1 MCLCSHPWATCQPDR
16 SPVPVSGL
24 GSPRE
29 SGWDAARVQKAAG
42 FLGGALLG
50 GPWCISPRLDSAP
63 PRGFQV
69 QPAGFKKT
77 ASPIVSCGQPPWPP
91 KLFWKKDQPPSRTR
105 LPVGLNVG
113 AGRVVE
119 SGLWLWKARPAS
131 PKPVMHES
139 LFLRLLRGPREPRWK
154 FGGSLPTVWS
164 MVFWSQVTSRSVFG
178 EWVGSRLLMSHT

>member
-42 FLGGALLG
+42 FPGGALLG

-69 QPAGFKKT
+69 QPPGFKKT
-77 ASPIVSCGQPPWPP
+77 ASRIVSVLWATSVAP

-105 LPVGLNVG
+105 LAVGLKVG

-119 SGLWLWKARPAS
+119 SGLWLWKATCFSQTCYA
-131 PKPVMHES
+131 
-139 LFLRLLRGPREPRWK
+139 REPVSEVASWPKRTPVEVRRK
-154 FGGSLPTVWS
+154 SPHPVEHGFLEPSDFRICLRRMGGK
-164 MVFWSQVTSRSVFG
+164 
-178 EWVGSRLLMSHT
+178 